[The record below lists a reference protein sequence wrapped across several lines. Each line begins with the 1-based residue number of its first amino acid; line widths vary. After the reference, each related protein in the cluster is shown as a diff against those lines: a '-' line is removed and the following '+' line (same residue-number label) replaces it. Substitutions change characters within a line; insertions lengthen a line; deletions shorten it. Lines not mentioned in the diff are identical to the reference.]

1 MTENQDNYELN
12 DSGQPDDTSSNEQDQ
27 NSEMADDIERQK
39 PQESQDQASEVD
51 CSADSEL
58 YSQPDDPSSN
68 EQDQNSEIADD
79 NKQQAPQGSQDQAS
93 DVDCSADSETDSQ
106 PVDDNKGGM
115 APDSPEETERD
126 KSQKADSAK
135 GNKNEQSDSRGKKT
149 VIKGGKKPDKYRKH
163 ILCRYGKMGNL
174 GYFAHDLDDFPDRA
188 SHVIVNTERGLE
200 IAQIV
205 AHDTCHKK
213 GNLTVKESKINQY
226 CSDSCDNFPLDRKG
240 TVVRVAGEQ
249 DVREQQHLEDGVAKE
264 LNYCKQLIIEQNLD
278 MTLVDAER
286 LFGGE
291 RIIFYFM
298 ADGRVDFRQLVK
310 DLAQQYQT
318 RIEMRQIGAR
328 DEARLV
334 ADFETCGRECCCRSF
349 LKVLYP
355 VNMRMAK
362 LQKATLD
369 PSKISGRCGR
379 LKCCLRF
386 EDEVYN
392 DHKKKLPKKN
402 SIVLTKE
409 GYGKVIDTHVLTLFV
424 KVFLT
429 ESSRLVVVDLE
440 DIQEFNYTPPEKP
453 EKPAEDEKPKDS
465 NRNSRSRSRDRDRDR
480 SGRSK
485 PKNGNGRPPRDNNN
499 DREDSQKQQDDNQVA
514 SQNGSQD
521 DSQQSVDGENKPKK
535 KRRRRRRKKKPAGG
549 DNNNNPDR
557 DSSQGSSDSG
567 SSSGGQGDN

>member
-1 MTENQDNYELN
+1 MTENQDNQELN
-12 DSGQPDDTSSNEQDQ
+12 KDNQADITDDIQQDNKPEPVEEIAQQPTEKTADDTSADEGQPQIEEGNQNDGAADEEQ
-27 NSEMADDIERQK
+27 
-39 PQESQDQASEVD
+39 
-51 CSADSEL
+51 
-58 YSQPDDPSSN
+58 PS
-68 EQDQNSEIADD
+68 D
-79 NKQQAPQGSQDQAS
+79 
-93 DVDCSADSETDSQ
+93 
-106 PVDDNKGGM
+106 
-115 APDSPEETERD
+115 
-126 KSQKADSAK
+126 
-135 GNKNEQSDSRGKKT
+135 QSDTRPESFDRDYRKDQSDKRGKKSAQ
-149 VIKGGKKPDKYRKH
+149 KGGKKPDKYRKH
-163 ILCRYGKMGNL
+163 ILCRYGKMGNI
-174 GYFAHDLDDFPDRA
+174 GYFAHDLEDFPDKA
-188 SHVIVNTERGLE
+188 SHVIVNTDRGLE
-200 IAQIV
+200 IAQIMS
-205 AHDTCHKK
+205 HDTCHKK
-213 GNLTVKESKINQY
+213 GNCTIKESQINKY
-226 CSDSCDNFPLDRKG
+226 CKDSCDNFPLDKKG
-240 TVVRVAGEQ
+240 SIVRLATEQ

-264 LNYCKQLIIEQNLD
+264 LNYCNQLVAEQNLE
-278 MTLVDAER
+278 MTLIDAER

-392 DHKKKLPKKN
+392 EHKKKLPKKN

-409 GYGKVIDTHVLTLFV
+409 GHGKVIDTHVLTLLV

-440 DIQEFNYTPPEKP
+440 DIEEFNYVPPVKP
-453 EKPAEDEKPKDS
+453 EKTEEEIKEENNRNNRSRNKKRNGNNRPSNGNNKRSEDDRDKKDS
-465 NRNSRSRSRDRDRDR
+465 DQS
-480 SGRSK
+480 
-485 PKNGNGRPPRDNNN
+485 
-499 DREDSQKQQDDNQVA
+499 QQDDN
-514 SQNGSQD
+514 NGGSESSGD
-521 DSQQSVDGENKPKK
+521 DAENKPKK
-535 KRRRRRRKKKPAGG
+535 KRRRRRRKKKPSADGQNNSGDSDGPKQSNDGG
-549 DNNNNPDR
+549 D
-557 DSSQGSSDSG
+557 GGGDSG
-567 SSSGGQGDN
+567 KNE

>member
-1 MTENQDNYELN
+1 MTENQEKHELN
-12 DSGQPDDTSSNEQDQ
+12 NNSQSDDSTVNQ
-27 NSEMADDIERQK
+27 
-39 PQESQDQASEVD
+39 QEQASEPAADIEQQIPEESQVSQEQSEPIEREVTSFGVGQNNLEYPD
-51 CSADSEL
+51 DDQDIDANADQADS
-58 YSQPDDPSSN
+58 QDDS
-68 EQDQNSEIADD
+68 IRDD
-79 NKQQAPQGSQDQAS
+79 RKY
-93 DVDCSADSETDSQ
+93 
-106 PVDDNKGGM
+106 
-115 APDSPEETERD
+115 
-126 KSQKADSAK
+126 
-135 GNKNEQSDSRGKKT
+135 QSDSRGKKN
-149 VIKGGKKPDKYRKH
+149 VQKGGKKPDKYRKH

-174 GYFAHDLDDFPDRA
+174 GYFAHDLEDFPDKA
-188 SHVIVNTERGLE
+188 THVIVNTDRGLE

-205 AHDTCHKK
+205 AYDTCHKK
-213 GNLTVKESKINQY
+213 GNLTIKESKINKY

-240 TVVRVAGEQ
+240 AVVRVASEQ

-264 LNYCKQLIIEQNLD
+264 LNYCNQLISEQNLD
-278 MTLVDAER
+278 MILVDAER

-392 DHKKKLPKKN
+392 EHKKKLPKKN
-402 SIVLTKE
+402 SVVLTSE
-409 GYGKVIDTHVLTLFV
+409 GHGKVIDTHVLTLLV

-429 ESSRLVVVDLE
+429 ETSRLVVVDLE
-440 DIQEFNYTPPEKP
+440 DILEFNYTPPEKP
-453 EKPAEDEKPKDS
+453 EVPENEEKSNDS
-465 NRNSRSRSRDRDRDR
+465 ARNNQSRNK
-480 SGRSK
+480 GR
-485 PKNGNGRPPRDNNN
+485 NGNGRGRNGNSKQKRDNNREKQN
-499 DREDSQKQQDDNQVA
+499 DEQQP
-514 SQNGSQD
+514 D
-521 DSQQSVDGENKPKK
+521 DSQDNSQQLENGEDKPKK
-535 KRRRRRRKKKPAGG
+535 KRRRRRRKKKSSDG
-549 DNNNNPDR
+549 NSNQ
-557 DSSQGSSDSG
+557 DSSGNNGDSG
-567 SSSGGQGDN
+567 GNEN